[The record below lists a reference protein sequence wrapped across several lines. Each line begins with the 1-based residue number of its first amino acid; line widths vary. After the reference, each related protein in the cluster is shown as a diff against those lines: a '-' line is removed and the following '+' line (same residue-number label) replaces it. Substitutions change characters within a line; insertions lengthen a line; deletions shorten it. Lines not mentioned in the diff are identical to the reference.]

1 MSQYSNA
8 DIRNLMTSVFADE
21 EDFVFFIEDNF
32 PEVTAQFE
40 AGMSFKRKAQTLAQ
54 YCQDHNLVNKLILR
68 IAADFPAQ
76 FAASGLAKPESDAPA
91 AAEDAPPQPAAGGAE
106 PAASP
111 PAAGGAE
118 PAASPTGQDVFISY
132 SRKDEPFIKQLY
144 QALTVRGISAWYD
157 RENIGVATHWAT
169 QIVEGIRDCKV
180 FVLAVSPDSTASV
193 NVRKEVDLAQRYQK
207 QIVPLIWRKTEI
219 PVAMEYQLAGIQW
232 IEFNESAS
240 PQNFKELAEVLTS
253 LVGGS
258 LMSEATSGKQTAKES
273 TIPVLEKA
281 VTESGRRL
289 GGLTKKPTVSPI
301 ALGGSVISGVVTT
314 FGLNVADQDL
324 VNGELKWLFGAV
336 DNFLKV
342 RRNELNRSQAVAIPI
357 PTSAQRTNSQANNS
371 LLPTVDDFDLQIW
384 EGQFESALKRI
395 NTYLRNL
402 DILLDQEA
410 RKGDAGK
417 GDVYLQNQIKGSRL
431 DIVKIIQEM
440 AQLINQAYG
449 ILITSPGQLIE
460 YFEQ

>member
-8 DIRNLMTSVFADE
+8 DIRSLMTSVFADE
-21 EDFVFFIEDNF
+21 EDFEFFIEDHF
-32 PEVTAQFE
+32 PEVTPQFE
-40 AGMSFKRKAQTLAQ
+40 AGMSFKRKAQILAQ
-54 YCQDHNLVNKLILR
+54 YCQDHNLVNKLMAL

-76 FAASGLAKPESDAPA
+76 FAASGLARPESDAPA
-91 AAEDAPPQPAAGGAE
+91 VEDAPPQPAAADAE
-106 PAASP
+106 PDVK
-111 PAAGGAE
+111 PA
-118 PAASPTGQDVFISY
+118 GQDVFISY
-132 SRKDEPFIKQLY
+132 SRKDEAFIKQLY
-144 QALTVRGISAWYD
+144 QELTGRGISAWYD
-157 RENIGVATHWAT
+157 RENIGVATHWPS

-180 FVLAVSPDSTASV
+180 FVLAVSPDSAASV

-240 PQNFKELAEVLTS
+240 PQNFNELAEVLTS

-258 LMSEATSGKQTAKES
+258 SMSEATSGKQTAKES
-273 TIPVLEKA
+273 TVPVVEEA
-281 VTESGRRL
+281 VAEPSRSL
-289 GGLTKKPTVSPI
+289 GGLKKKPAISPI

-314 FGLNVADQDL
+314 FGLDVADQDF

-342 RRNELNRSQAVAIPI
+342 WRNELNRSQAVAIPI
-357 PTSAQRTNSQANNS
+357 PANAQRTNPQANNS
-371 LLPTVDDFDLQIW
+371 LLTTVDDFDLQIW
-384 EGQFESALKRI
+384 EGQLESALKRI
-395 NTYLRNL
+395 NTHLRNL

-431 DIVKIIQEM
+431 DIVKILQEM
-440 AQLINQAYG
+440 AQLMNQAYG
-449 ILITSPGQLIE
+449 IRVTSPDQLVE
-460 YFEQ
+460 FLEQ